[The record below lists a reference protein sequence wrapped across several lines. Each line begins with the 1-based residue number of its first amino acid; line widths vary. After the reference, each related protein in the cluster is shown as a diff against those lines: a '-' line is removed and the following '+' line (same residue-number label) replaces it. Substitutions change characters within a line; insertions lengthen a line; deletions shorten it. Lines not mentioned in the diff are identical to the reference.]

1 MAEQESYQI
10 ACIKEDLVGVTDS
23 NRDLKKN
30 GNNLNSLICCNFR
43 RQTTKKPRD
52 PAHRILTFTGMV
64 CLVCTFV
71 VIGIVI
77 IAVLLS
83 KLTKADEPFTKPL
96 DIISIVPKP
105 QDLVD
110 RKRTILVHRQNII
123 LWKRQVTQLDDLLK
137 KYEEQYY
144 KSSSCQI
151 IEGKNCSSLTEL
163 IGLNCSIKNNF
174 GYDKGYPC
182 VALIFTKVPEWV
194 PKPFVNIS
202 RSNMPEK
209 FAKKYDPKL
218 LYLTCEREH
227 FEDNLE
233 IIFSPHQ
240 GFQRSQF
247 SAISESLPL
256 VMLQFLNL
264 PIATDIH
271 IICRLWAKNLKTDNQ
286 GAVPSKIQFSLL
298 II

>member
-10 ACIKEDLVGVTDS
+10 ACIKEDLGGVTKS
-23 NRDLKKN
+23 NRELNKDED
-30 GNNLNSLICCNFR
+30 NLHSLMCCSFR
-43 RQTTKKPRD
+43 RQTTNKPRD
-52 PAHRILTFTGMV
+52 PTRRILTFTGMV

-83 KLTKADEPFTKPL
+83 KLTKADKPFTKPL
-96 DIISIVPKP
+96 DIVSIVPKP
-105 QDLVD
+105 QNFVD

-123 LWKRQVTQLDDLLK
+123 LWKRQVTQLDNLLK

-144 KSSSCQI
+144 KPPSCQI
-151 IEGKNCSSLTEL
+151 REENNCSSLTEL
-163 IGLNCSIKNNF
+163 IGLNCSIENNF

-202 RSNMPEK
+202 RSKIPQK

-227 FEDNLE
+227 VEDNLQ
-233 IIFSPHQ
+233 IIFSPLQ
-240 GFQRSQF
+240 GFRRSEF
-247 SAISESLPL
+247 SAKSESLPL
-256 VMLQFLNL
+256 VMLQFFNL

-271 IICRLWAKNLKTDNQ
+271 IICRLWAENLKTDNQ
-286 GAVPSKIQFSLL
+286 GVVPSKIQFSLL